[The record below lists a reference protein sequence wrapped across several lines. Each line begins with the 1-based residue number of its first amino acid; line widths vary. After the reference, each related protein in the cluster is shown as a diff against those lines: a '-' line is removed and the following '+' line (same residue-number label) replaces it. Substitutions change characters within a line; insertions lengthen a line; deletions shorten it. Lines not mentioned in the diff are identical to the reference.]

1 MIAPYYDSG
10 GITLYLGDCREILPE
25 LDRVDLVLTDP
36 PYGIGAARNTRGGRQ
51 NGRAL
56 APSKD
61 YGDKDWDDEAPS
73 PELLRRVIEAGDQ
86 AIVWGGNHL
95 GLPAS
100 SCWLVWDKD
109 TGANGYADAELAW
122 TNLGGAVRLRRYR
135 WRGMLQEYGGRDK
148 EHRWHPTQKP
158 ISILRWAIE
167 LAGDHARTILDPFVG
182 VGSTLRAAKDL
193 RRRAVGIER
202 IESYCEV
209 AALRLGQE
217 VLPFS

>member
-1 MIAPYYDSG
+1 MTAPYYDSG
-10 GITLYLGDCREILPE
+10 GITIYHGDCREILPE
-25 LDRVDLVLTDP
+25 LDHVDLVLTDP

-51 NGRAL
+51 GGRAL

-61 YGDKDWDDEAPS
+61 YGDRDWDDRPPDA
-73 PELLRRVIEAGDQ
+73 ELLRRVIAAGDQ

-109 TGANGYADAELAW
+109 TGSNGYADAELAW

-135 WRGMLQEYGGRDK
+135 WHGMLQEFGGRDK

-158 ISILRWAIE
+158 VSILRWAIE
-167 LAGDHARTILDPFVG
+167 RAGDHARTILDPFAG

-193 RRRAVGIER
+193 GIRATGIEL
-202 IESYCEV
+202 IEGYCEV
-209 AALRLGQE
+209 AATRLGQE